1 MNFKLWSELNP
12 KAKKELKPDFGF
24 RNWNSLTEDEKYK
37 IWKYLEIHFFNN
49 KIKIG
54 QKNNNYKFY
63 SDGSEEAKKDGILF
77 SIILLNRNYKAKSYA
92 KNYLEDATLNS
103 ACHDFY
109 DIFMKQDE
117 HVVMELLSLYCKFLF
132 LREQKKTISKSKDET
147 KEDYQNKLQ
156 NYRWRY
162 FDKFSR
168 DLNEVFTDFGINL
181 CLTRQ
186 GFIPRQE
193 EKIIK
198 EIYEPVLSY
207 LSHPKWKEVS
217 KLLSDGFDEYRKNT
231 PQGYSNCIT
240 NTISA
245 VQAFLQ
251 IVVNGKTGKDNIS
264 KLITEGQ
271 KRNLIPNDFFTK
283 RIFKNIESIFA
294 YERQETGI
302 SHPKKEYATE
312 KNTRTILN
320 LAMIFFQHCIQ
331 RKI

>member
-77 SIILLNRNYKAKSYA
+77 SIILLNRNYKAKNYA

-147 KEDYQNKLQ
+147 KEIIK
-156 NYRWRY
+156 
-162 FDKFSR
+162 
-168 DLNEVFTDFGINL
+168 IN
-181 CLTRQ
+181 C
-186 GFIPRQE
+186 
-193 EKIIK
+193 KIIDGDILINFL
-198 EIYEPVLSY
+198 EI
-207 LSHPKWKEVS
+207 
-217 KLLSDGFDEYRKNT
+217 
-231 PQGYSNCIT
+231 
-240 NTISA
+240 
-245 VQAFLQ
+245 
-251 IVVNGKTGKDNIS
+251 
-264 KLITEGQ
+264 
-271 KRNLIPNDFFTK
+271 
-283 RIFKNIESIFA
+283 
-294 YERQETGI
+294 
-302 SHPKKEYATE
+302 
-312 KNTRTILN
+312 
-320 LAMIFFQHCIQ
+320 
-331 RKI
+331 